1 MFLSLAGGFP
11 STVPPEKSDAIDFLK
26 LFPGHTVY
34 CVRILEVLFTF
45 FFSFRRHSLCLG
57 LAHRSWLTLVGCSV
71 TGSLI
76 FRTFAMLL
84 GSAWF
89 IWCCSHRLLLVLPI
103 GEGKAVM
110 SLREGTRPKGTKR
123 LLRPYSCC
131 GRIPLVDITCL
142 PPSLDRGMEF
152 EVHGDKDISWTVCLW
167 CQSPSCQHHP
177 PSQ

>member
-1 MFLSLAGGFP
+1 MLGYLRSYL
-11 STVPPEKSDAIDFLK
+11 
-26 LFPGHTVY
+26 H
-34 CVRILEVLFTF
+34 F

-142 PPSLDRGMEF
+142 PPSLDKGMEF